1 MTVKKQRSGVR
12 RRLWTAKELYRLL
25 DLGFFRGQRVQL
37 IEGEILVMSPQKNLH
52 AMGIKL
58 TEDALNAAFGPG
70 YWVRVQMSLDLTPH
84 SVPDP
89 DLAVV
94 AGNIRTHDPSHNPT
108 SALLIVESSVTTLRF
123 DQGRKASLY
132 ARCNIA
138 DYWILNLVDGRLEV
152 YRNPVPDATQ
162 RYGYGY
168 ADVTHLGLSDFVTPL
183 ALPQARIAVADL
195 LP

>member
-1 MTVKKQRSGVR
+1 MTVKKQRSGIR
-12 RRLWTAKELYRLL
+12 RRRWTAKEVYRLE

-37 IEGEILVMSPQKNLH
+37 IEGDILVMSPQKNLH
-52 AMGIKL
+52 AMGITL
-58 TEDALNAAFGPG
+58 TEDALRVAFGPG
-70 YWVRVQMSLDLTPH
+70 YWVRVQMSLDLTPY
-84 SVPDP
+84 SVVDP
-89 DLAVV
+89 DVAVIP
-94 AGNIRTHDPSHNPT
+94 GNIRTHDPSYNPT
-108 SALLIVESSVTTLRF
+108 TALLIVEASVTTLRF

-162 RYGYGY
+162 RYGHGY
-168 ADVTHLGLSDFVTPL
+168 ADVTHLGVGDFVSPL